1 MRGID
6 LSPSGWRAIIGKE
19 VTEDNILFLAQAI
32 ADYLK
37 QQGQTQGVV
46 VGYDCRRLSD
56 EFAKCVVEV
65 LSGNQLNVFFS
76 PQPTPT
82 PVIAYEIVRRRASA
96 GIMITASHN
105 PPEYSG
111 LKFNASH
118 GGSASKEADTWITNQ
133 ANTLPRDRIKR
144 ITYQSG
150 VASGVIQNIDPKETY
165 FEHIKTLIN
174 IPIIKEVGLSVAVD
188 PMFGCG
194 IWYLGDILTE
204 AGCRVTSL
212 HTNLDPLFGGNAPNP
227 DEDSLQEL
235 SRLVVSSSSQL
246 GLATDGD
253 ADRFGVI
260 DSDGSYISSNHMIA
274 LLVYYMLKSRCHQGG
289 GIVKTITTTHLVDA
303 IARKYKVLCRE
314 VNVGF
319 RNVAEIMRKENI
331 LIGGEESGGLTIAGH
346 VPEKDGILG
355 CLLTTEMVASQQKNI
370 KGILEE
376 LSLEFGNFFSKR
388 LDICLLEDEKNVLL
402 ETLRHHPPEVFGD
415 LRVTMV
421 ENNKFFLEDGSW
433 ILIRQSAT
441 EPLIRMYMEAASQE
455 RIDMLIEAGLKIVGG
470 MKK

>member
-1 MRGID
+1 MRGIH

-19 VTEDNILFLAQAI
+19 VTEDNISFLAQAI

-56 EFAKCVVEV
+56 EFARCVAEV
-65 LSGNQLNVFFS
+65 LAGNQLNVFFS

-82 PVIAYEIVRRRASA
+82 PVIAYEIVRRGASA

-118 GGSASKEADTWITNQ
+118 GGSASKEADAWITNQ
-133 ANTLPRDRIKR
+133 ANTLQQSMIKR
-144 ITYQSG
+144 ITYQQG
-150 VASGVIQNIDPKETY
+150 IASGVILPIEPAEKY
-165 FEHIKTLIN
+165 LEHMKTLIN
-174 IPIIKEVGLSVAVD
+174 MELIKKAGLSVAID
-188 PMFGCG
+188 PMFGCA
-194 IWYLGDILTE
+194 IEYLGNILTS
-204 AGCRVTSL
+204 AGCHVVSI
-212 HTNLDPLFGGNAPNP
+212 HTNRDPSFGGRSPEPN
-227 DEDSLQEL
+227 EDSLQEL
-235 SRLVVSSSSQL
+235 SRLVVSSSSHL

-260 DSDGSYISSNHMIA
+260 DSDGSYISSNQMIA
-274 LLVYYMLKSRCHQGG
+274 LLVYYMLKSRGCVG

-319 RNVAEIMRKENI
+319 RHVAEIMRKENM
-331 LIGGEESGGLTIAGH
+331 LLGGEESGGLTIAGH

-355 CLLTTEMVASQQKNI
+355 CLLTTEMVASQQENI
-370 KGILEE
+370 KGILEK

-388 LDICLLEDEKNVLL
+388 LDICLSEDERGVLL
-402 ETLRHHPPEVFGD
+402 ESLRHHPIEVFGD
-415 LRVTMV
+415 LRVTDIKD
-421 ENNKFFLEDGSW
+421 NKFFLSDGSW
-433 ILIRQSAT
+433 IVIRQSAT
-441 EPLIRMYMEAASQE
+441 EPLTRMYVEATSQE
-455 RIDMLIEAGLKIVGG
+455 RLDRLIEAGLSVISNR
-470 MKK
+470 